1 MKNQSLPY
9 FSYNSYMQKLF
20 QKRVYKVSID
30 GGFSCPNRD
39 GTKSFRG
46 CIFCDAKGSSSRT
59 HPAFTPIKEQVIK
72 NVAVRK
78 SRYKAEKFI
87 AYFQSFTNTYAPL
100 ETLKKRYDEAL
111 AAHPDIIGLTISTRP
126 DCIDEEKIKL
136 IASYQAKVPYVSIE
150 YGMQTI
156 HDKTL
161 KLINRQETHAD
172 FLKALKLAQKYK
184 LHHCAHVILN
194 LPGETK
200 EDMLATAE
208 ELGHLNIEG
217 VKIHLLVAMKGTEL
231 AKLVLKGSWQSFSLK
246 EYVQLACDF
255 IERLPPQMI
264 IHRISKNG
272 HPQEI
277 VHPLWMKDKKAEFMP
292 ALLTEFAQRKTCQG
306 ALYRS
311 NRPMSSK

>member
-9 FSYNSYMQKLF
+9 FNYNAHMHKLF

-39 GTKSFRG
+39 GTKSTFG

-59 HPAFTPIKEQVIK
+59 HPSFTSIKEQVIK
-72 NVAVRK
+72 NISIRK
-78 SRYKAEKFI
+78 SRYRAEKFI
-87 AYFQSFTNTYAPL
+87 AYFQSFTNTYAPI
-100 ETLKKRYDEAL
+100 EVLKKRYDEAI
-111 AAHPDIIGLTISTRP
+111 AAHPDIVGLTISTRP

-136 IASYQAKVPYVSIE
+136 IASYQAKLPYVSIE
-150 YGMQTI
+150 YGLQTI

-172 FLKALKLAQKYK
+172 FLKALALTKKYN

-200 EDMLATAE
+200 EEMLATAE
-208 ELGHLNIEG
+208 ELARLKVEG
-217 VKIHLLVAMKGTEL
+217 VKIHLLVAMRGTALE
-231 AKLVLKGSWQSFSLK
+231 KLFLKGNWQSFSLE
-246 EYVQLACDF
+246 EYVKLACDF
-255 IERLPPQMI
+255 IERLPPDMV

-272 HPQEI
+272 HPLEI
-277 VHPLWMKDKKAEFMP
+277 VYPLWMKDKKAAFMP
-292 ALLTEFAQRKTCQG
+292 ALLKEFEQRKSYQG
-306 ALYRS
+306 FHY
-311 NRPMSSK
+311 SS